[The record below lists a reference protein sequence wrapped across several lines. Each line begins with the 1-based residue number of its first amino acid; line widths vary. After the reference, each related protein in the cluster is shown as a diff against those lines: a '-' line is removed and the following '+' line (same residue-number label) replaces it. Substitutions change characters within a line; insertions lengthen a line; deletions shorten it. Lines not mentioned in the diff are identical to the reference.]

1 MKFILA
7 KKLKMSQVFDSEEK
21 VIPVTILEAGP
32 VKIIQIKTEDK
43 DGYEAIQIGYG
54 YKRKQTKA
62 LVGHLKDLGKFSWL
76 AEMYGKVSDCKIGD
90 EIKVDVFKEGDK
102 VIVVGKSKGKGFQG
116 VVKRHGFKG
125 SPASH
130 GTKDRLRAP
139 GSIGSTGLHRVV
151 KGKKMAGR
159 MGQDQLTL
167 KKIEIIKVDSEK
179 NLLYLKGA
187 IPGRRGSLIKVIG

>member
-7 KKLKMSQVFDSEEK
+7 KKLKMTQVFDSEEK

-62 LVGHLKDLGKFSWL
+62 ILGHLKGLGKFAWL
-76 AEMYGKVSDCKIGD
+76 REVRGKDSEYKIGD

-102 VIVVGKSKGKGFQG
+102 VTIIGKSKGKGFQG

-159 MGQDQLTL
+159 MGNDQLTL
-167 KKIEIIKVDSEK
+167 KKIEIIKVDPEK

-187 IPGRRGSLIKVIG
+187 IPGRRGSLIKIIG

>member
-7 KKLKMSQVFDSEEK
+7 KKLKMTQVFDKEEK

-62 LVGHLKDLGKFSWL
+62 LVGHLKGLGKFSWL
-76 AEMYGKVSDCKIGD
+76 TEINGKDSDYKIGD
-90 EIKVDVFKEGDK
+90 EIKVDIFKEGDK
-102 VIVVGKSKGKGFQG
+102 VTILGTSKGKGFQG
-116 VVKRHGFKG
+116 VVKRHGFRG

-139 GSIGSTGLHRVV
+139 GSIGSTGLHRVE
-151 KGKKMAGR
+151 KGKRMAGR
-159 MGQDQLTL
+159 MGYDQLTL
-167 KKIEIIKVDSEK
+167 KR
-179 NLLYLKGA
+179 LK
-187 IPGRRGSLIKVIG
+187 L

>member
-7 KKLKMSQVFDSEEK
+7 KKLKMTQVFDSEGK

-32 VKIIQIKTEDK
+32 VKITQIKTKDK
-43 DGYEAIQIGYG
+43 DGYEAIQIGYEHRRRTEIN
-54 YKRKQTKA
+54 RKI
-62 LVGHLKDLGKFSWL
+62 
-76 AEMYGKVSDCKIGD
+76 SDYDADKKIGD

-102 VIVVGKSKGKGFQG
+102 VMIIGESKGKGFQG
-116 VVKRHGFKG
+116 VVKRHGFRG
-125 SPASH
+125 APASH

-139 GSIGSTGLHRVV
+139 GSIGATGIHRVV

-167 KKIEIIKVDSEK
+167 KKIEVAKVDSEK

>member
-62 LVGHLKDLGKFSWL
+62 ILGHLKGLGKFAWL
-76 AEMYGKVSDCKIGD
+76 REVRGKDSEYKIGD

-102 VIVVGKSKGKGFQG
+102 VTIIGKSKGKGFQG

-159 MGQDQLTL
+159 MGNDQLTL

>member
-62 LVGHLKDLGKFSWL
+62 ILGHLKGLGKFAWL
-76 AEMYGKVSDCKIGD
+76 REVRGKDSEYKIGD

-102 VIVVGKSKGKGFQG
+102 VTIIGKSKGKGFQG

-159 MGQDQLTL
+159 MGNDQLTL
-167 KKIEIIKVDSEK
+167 KKIEIIKVDPEK

-187 IPGRRGSLIKVIG
+187 IPGRRGSLIKIIG

>member
-7 KKLKMSQVFDSEEK
+7 KKLKMTQLFDKEEK
-21 VIPVTILEAGP
+21 VIPVTILDAGP
-32 VKIIQIKTEDK
+32 VKITQIKTEDK

-54 YKRKQTKA
+54 HKNKQTKS
-62 LVGHLKDLGKFSWL
+62 LTGHLKDLGKFAWL
-76 AEMYGKVSDCKIGD
+76 TEIETKTSDYKIGD
-90 EIKVDVFKEGDK
+90 EIKVDIFKEGDK
-102 VIVVGKSKGKGFQG
+102 VMVVGKSKGKGFQG
-116 VVKRHGFKG
+116 VVKRHGFRG

-139 GSIGSTGLHRVV
+139 GSIGATGLHRVV

-167 KKIEIIKVDSEK
+167 KKIEIIKVDPEK
-179 NLLYLKGA
+179 NFLYLKGA
-187 IPGRRGSLIKVIG
+187 VPGRRGSLIKVIG

>member
-1 MKFILA
+1 MT
-7 KKLKMSQVFDSEEK
+7 QVFNSEEK

-32 VKIIQIKTEDK
+32 VKITQIKTEDK
-43 DGYEAIQIGYG
+43 DGYQAIQIGYG
-54 YKRKQTKA
+54 YKRKQTKS
-62 LVGHLKDLGKFSWL
+62 LVGHLKDLGKFCWL
-76 AEMYGKVSDCKIGD
+76 REIKGKISDYKIGD
-90 EIKVDVFKEGDK
+90 EIKVDIFKEGDK
-102 VIVVGKSKGKGFQG
+102 VMIVGKSKGKGFQG
-116 VVKRHGFKG
+116 VVKRHGFRG

-139 GSIGSTGLHRVV
+139 GSIGSTGLHRVE

-167 KKIEIIKVDSEK
+167 KKIEVIKIDLEK